1 MAGML
6 VGTRVRQLR
15 RERAIK
21 QLDLAQSVKISASYL
36 NLIEHNRRP
45 VAGGL
50 LVRLAEQLGVEVSYL
65 TQDAD
70 TKMLERFH
78 QTARRTAQ
86 AGAELDR
93 IADFISRFPGWA
105 ALLDRE
111 IQQNEA
117 KTQTLETLSD
127 QFQHDPVLRDTL
139 HIMLTNITAIRSTAE
154 ILVLHGSLEQAQR
167 ARFDANIFQE
177 SKRLARK
184 AEELLAAFDP
194 DIHIDPSAPAAPA
207 PVNKEAEGG
216 VPVGR
221 FVPELEPELEP
232 DSDSGSQRLASPIEE
247 VVESLFAD
255 LLSANPHL
263 RAQLM
268 AWATRYYEAARAFPL
283 EALIS
288 TASTHHYDPF
298 ILAELS
304 GGDVPLAFFRL
315 AHLPDDREDMPR
327 FGLLEIDNSAGV
339 WLRKE
344 ISGFRLPN
352 RSGACP
358 RWPIYRALSQ
368 PGQGYIAR
376 LSPIDG
382 LPCLSYNYA
391 WQMRGH
397 GVGLPPLMHAM
408 MLYREISP
416 ADKLDQTRNL
426 QVGFHCAICARTDC
440 SDRRDAYA
448 LTA

>member
-21 QLDLAQSVKISASYL
+21 QLDLAQSVKISAPYL

-50 LVRLAEQLGVEVSYL
+50 LVRLADQLGVDVSYL

-194 DIHIDPSAPAAPA
+194 DIHIDPSVPAAPA

-221 FVPELEPELEP
+221 FVPELEP
-232 DSDSGSQRLASPIEE
+232 DSDSGSQRSTPPIEE
-247 VVESLFAD
+247 VVNTLFAD

-263 RAQLM
+263 RDQLM
-268 AWATRYYEAARAFPL
+268 AWATRYYEAARTYPL

-298 ILAELS
+298 I
-304 GGDVPLAFFRL
+304 
-315 AHLPDDREDMPR
+315 
-327 FGLLEIDNSAGV
+327 
-339 WLRKE
+339 
-344 ISGFRLPN
+344 
-352 RSGACP
+352 
-358 RWPIYRALSQ
+358 
-368 PGQGYIAR
+368 
-376 LSPIDG
+376 
-382 LPCLSYNYA
+382 
-391 WQMRGH
+391 
-397 GVGLPPLMHAM
+397 
-408 MLYREISP
+408 
-416 ADKLDQTRNL
+416 
-426 QVGFHCAICARTDC
+426 
-440 SDRRDAYA
+440 
-448 LTA
+448 